1 MRFKYFLGNEKIK
14 EQISALLD
22 TGRLP
27 HAVILEG
34 EQGMGKHVLAR
45 EIAAALVCR
54 SEEKPCYICS
64 QCKKAVSHIHPDIFE
79 YTPEGGARSFH
90 KEMIQKVIDDTCM
103 SPNEAPFKVYILA
116 NAHLMSESAQ
126 NAILKILEEPPS
138 YVRFILTVDN
148 KSALLQTVLS
158 RSVVFTLEGVNEKI
172 GAEYITEHDSDAD
185 YDRARQAL
193 SMFNGNIGRAM
204 ESLKDGKAAALN
216 SLCIDICTSLV
227 KDNEYELLKV
237 CSAFQKDRQGILDAC
252 SLLRRMFR
260 DALLVDS
267 GAQLL
272 SSNRK
277 TAEMLACELTR
288 SQLLKLTETV
298 GEVYKLTNSNANNA
312 LIITKFCY
320 ALRQA
325 AGR

>member
-54 SEEKPCYICS
+54 SEEKPCYQCS

-90 KEMIQKVIDDTCM
+90 KEMIQKVIDDVFM

-138 YVRFILTVDN
+138 YVRFILTVNN

-158 RSVVFTLEGVNEKI
+158 RSVVFTLEGVDEKI
-172 GAEYITEHDSDAD
+172 GADYITEQDSTAD
-185 YDRARQAL
+185 YDRAVQAV

-204 ESLKDGKAAALN
+204 ESLKDGKAAELN
-216 SLCIDICTSLV
+216 SVCIDICNALV

-272 SSNRK
+272 SGNRK

-288 SQLLKLTETV
+288 SQLLNLTETV
-298 GEVYKLTNSNANNA
+298 GEIYKLTNSNANNA